1 MEKLPQRSVKL
12 SSQNPTSQLPTSDVI
27 VSELYA
33 AVLSDVMDD
42 LGLAGRAMRPFVRPL
57 VPGGVM
63 FGRARTGVYAPV
75 YGRRPGKN
83 PYELEIKLVDDLNP
97 GDIAVL
103 GCDGPSERI
112 APWGELLSTAAR
124 YRGAAGCVT
133 DGLIRDVKHIRALGF
148 PVYHGGIAPLNS
160 AGRGEIAAI
169 DEPTECGGV
178 LVHSGDYVFG
188 DEDGVVV
195 IPKDRAA
202 EVFTIALRQVHSETK
217 TREELERGLT
227 LRQVYDKYGVL

>member
-1 MEKLPQRSVKL
+1 LTDAIP
-12 SSQNPTSQLPTSDVI
+12 PTETI

-42 LGLAGRAMRPFVRPL
+42 LGLVNRAMKPFVRPL
-57 VPGGVM
+57 VDGGVM
-63 FGRARTGVYAPV
+63 FGRARTGIYAPV
-75 YGRRPGKN
+75 YARREGSN
-83 PYELEIKLVDDLNP
+83 PYELEIKLVDDLKP
-97 GDIAVL
+97 GEVAVL
-103 GCDGPSERI
+103 GCNGPTDRI
-112 APWGELLSTAAR
+112 APWGELLSTAAT

-133 DGLIRDVKHIRALGF
+133 DGLVRDIKHIRKIGF

-160 AGRGEIAAI
+160 AGRAEIVSI

-178 LVHSGDYVFG
+178 LVRSGDYVFG

-195 IPKDRAA
+195 IPQERAA
-202 EVFTIALRQVHSETK
+202 EVFTIALRQVKSESN
-217 TREELERGLT
+217 TRTELQNGLT